1 MKKTLLTTSC
11 IVSLGFGM
19 APAFAQTA
27 TPQAIAEEENA
38 GLAEI
43 IVTAQRREENLQK
56 AAIAVSA
63 VSPDQL
69 VRGGVTDPTQLTNL
83 VPSLQI
89 AKAAGPYAL
98 FYLRGVGNFNANALS
113 DSAIAFNIDGVF
125 VARPSSTGGVLYDI
139 DRIEVLKGPQGTLY
153 GRNATG
159 GAINI
164 ITRKPELGKFGG
176 DASVSYGNYDAIQF
190 NAALNA
196 PLGERAAV
204 RAAGQYVKH
213 DGYMTDG
220 TSDQNDLSGRIQFKF
235 EASDT
240 ITINL
245 GGDYYRQRGRGLGS
259 TILTDAV
266 TNRRV
271 GLGDPLTRPAFNGI
285 YFFPS
290 GNILQLPVND
300 VFLDNNSWGV
310 YASLDADLGFADLT
324 VIPSYRGASINFRS
338 TTPTFLINQ
347 REKDKQF
354 TLETRLASKSDGPI
368 E

>member
-1 MKKTLLTTSC
+1 MKKTLLATSC
-11 IVSLGFGM
+11 IVSLGLGV

-27 TPQAIAEEENA
+27 APEASAEEESA
-38 GLAEI
+38 GLTDI

-63 VSPDQL
+63 VSSDQL
-69 VRGGVTDPTQLTNL
+69 VQGGVTDPTQLTNL

-89 AKAAGPYAL
+89 AKAAGPYAF

-176 DASVSYGNYDAIQF
+176 DASISYGNYDAIQF
-190 NAALNA
+190 NGALNA

-204 RAAGQYVKH
+204 RVAGQYVKH

-220 TSDQNDLSGRIQFKF
+220 TSDQDDLAGRIQFKF
-235 EASDT
+235 EASDA

-245 GGDYYRQRGRGLGS
+245 GADYYRQKGRGMGS
-259 TILTDAV
+259 TVLSDAV

-271 GLGDPLTRPAFNGI
+271 GIHR
-285 YFFPS
+285 
-290 GNILQLPVND
+290 
-300 VFLDNNSWGV
+300 
-310 YASLDADLGFADLT
+310 
-324 VIPSYRGASINFRS
+324 
-338 TTPTFLINQ
+338 PTFASRPLMAFISSLRATFSNCRQ
-347 REKDKQF
+347 TMGSSIITAGVF
-354 TLETRLASKSDGPI
+354 TPRWMPI
-368 E
+368 WDLPI